1 MKAYVVLR
9 EGHTVTEEELIKHT
23 QEHLAKYKTPKY
35 VEFVSGLP
43 KNPKGK
49 VLRKELR
56 AMAAAQLEAAAAK
69 E

>member
-1 MKAYVVLR
+1 MHGYSHKL
-9 EGHTVTEEELIKHT
+9 
-23 QEHLAKYKTPKY
+23 LAKYKTPKY

-43 KNPKGK
+43 KNPMGK